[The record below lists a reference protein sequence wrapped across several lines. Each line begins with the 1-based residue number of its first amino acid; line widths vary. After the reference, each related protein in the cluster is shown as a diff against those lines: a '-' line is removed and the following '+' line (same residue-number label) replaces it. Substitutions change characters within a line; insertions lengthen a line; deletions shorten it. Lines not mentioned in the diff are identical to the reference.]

1 MQLGP
6 AAHSDQIWACEKV
19 GMLVTSDGKYDA
31 RLGMPQSSADE
42 LWRSLS
48 SCSPRSTIAP
58 GVMVS
63 AFEFECGTLFDVQL
77 SVTIVCNT
85 SNPSYDIRS

>member
-1 MQLGP
+1 
-6 AAHSDQIWACEKV
+6 
-19 GMLVTSDGKYDA
+19 MLVTSDGKYDA

-77 SVTIVCNT
+77 SVTVVCNT
-85 SNPSYDIRS
+85 PNPKSTLTIYGPNWALRKLYSGRNSRVM